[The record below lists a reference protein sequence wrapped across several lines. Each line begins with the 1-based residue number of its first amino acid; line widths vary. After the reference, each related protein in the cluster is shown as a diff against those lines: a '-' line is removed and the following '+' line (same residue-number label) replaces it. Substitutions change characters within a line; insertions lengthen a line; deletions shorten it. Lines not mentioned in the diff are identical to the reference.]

1 MATEAAPAAMVNL
14 FSGGQSI
21 RRLVLRLSWPVAAER
36 LALSVLTAVD
46 ALLVGRYVGAE
57 AVAAVGLGAL
67 WLWLP
72 LAGAGGAEVGT
83 TALVARDVGSGDRIA
98 VERST
103 RAALLVALLWGVL
116 SGLATFAAAPFLMRV
131 IGAEP
136 EVAALGPE
144 FLRPA
149 AAGMPFLV
157 VMYAA
162 NGALRGTGDTVRPML
177 VLLVL
182 NVVNLVLTFVLISGI
197 VGIELG
203 TAASGWGYFGAAVVG
218 CILSLVWLVWGS
230 GVLGNLSRA
239 WWPGWNALQRFIRL
253 AGPVTIEEFQF
264 IAAFLV
270 YTRIIAG
277 QGTDAVAAHTIAL
290 RLQEAALVP
299 GFAFGTA
306 ATALVGQALGMRR
319 PDLADASARAARW
332 AALVVGI
339 VMFVLVMLTA
349 PLLTRAFVDDPEV
362 VDTAATL
369 MRIFALALPMMGVG
383 AAIAGALRGAGEV
396 GFVLLIASACIWLVR
411 LPVAALGVFVLGW
424 GVPGAWTS
432 AATEINV
439 RGLAYTARFRS
450 GRWQRIR
457 L

>member
-1 MATEAAPAAMVNL
+1 MSVEAAPPAMANL
-14 FSGGQSI
+14 FARGQSI

-46 ALLVGRYVGAE
+46 ALLVGRYIGAE
-57 AVAAVGLGAL
+57 AVAAVGLGSL

-83 TALVARDVGSGDRIA
+83 TALVARDVGAGDRAA

-103 RAALLVALLWGVL
+103 RAALLTALLWGVL
-116 SGLATFAAAPFLMRV
+116 SGLAMFAAAPVLMRV

-136 EVAALGPE
+136 EVARLGPE

-182 NVVNLVLTFVLISGI
+182 NVVNLVVTFVLISGV

-218 CILSLVWLVWGS
+218 CIISLIWLAWS
-230 GVLGNLSRA
+230 GRAFGNSPRT
-239 WWPGWNALQRFIRL
+239 WWPGRRSLRRFIGL

-299 GFAFGTA
+299 GFALGTA

-319 PDLADASARAARW
+319 PDLAAGSARAARG
-332 AALVVGI
+332 AALVVGLA
-339 VMFVLVMLTA
+339 MFVVVMLTA
-349 PLLTRAFVDDPEV
+349 PLLTGAFVDDPAV

-383 AAIAGALRGAGEV
+383 AAIAGALRGAGDV
-396 GFVLLIASACIWLVR
+396 GIVLLIASACIWLVR

-424 GVPGAWTS
+424 GVPGAWMG

-439 RGLAYTARFRS
+439 RGLAYSVRFRS

>member
-1 MATEAAPAAMVNL
+1 MRRPRYGNAPALLYLSVCVMLNVGPIRTGSTRMTTEAAPAAMVNL

-72 LAGAGGAEVGT
+72 RAGAGGAEVGT
-83 TALVARDVGSGDRIA
+83 TALVARDVGSDDRIA

-116 SGLATFAAAPFLMRV
+116 SGLAMFVAAPFLMRV

-136 EVAALGPE
+136 EVAVLGPE

-149 AAGMPFLV
+149 AASMPFLV

-162 NGALRGTGDTVRPML
+162 NGALRGTGDTLRPML

-182 NVVNLVLTFVLISGI
+182 NIVNLVLTFVLISG
-197 VGIELG
+197 VLGIELG

-239 WWPGWNALQRFIRL
+239 WWPGWNALHRFIRL
-253 AGPVTIEEFQF
+253 AGPVTVEEFQF

-277 QGTDAVAAHTIAL
+277 
-290 RLQEAALVP
+290 
-299 GFAFGTA
+299 
-306 ATALVGQALGMRR
+306 
-319 PDLADASARAARW
+319 
-332 AALVVGI
+332 
-339 VMFVLVMLTA
+339 
-349 PLLTRAFVDDPEV
+349 
-362 VDTAATL
+362 
-369 MRIFALALPMMGVG
+369 
-383 AAIAGALRGAGEV
+383 
-396 GFVLLIASACIWLVR
+396 
-411 LPVAALGVFVLGW
+411 
-424 GVPGAWTS
+424 
-432 AATEINV
+432 
-439 RGLAYTARFRS
+439 
-450 GRWQRIR
+450 
-457 L
+457 